1 MEAVYVRTISKYIN
15 TGSKSWIQATIA
27 KYIKV
32 IPLAIK

>member
-1 MEAVYVRTISKYIN
+1 MRTISKYIN

-32 IPLAIK
+32 FNKVIPLANK